1 MQILL
6 FDMDGVLLEPNGYH
20 QALKETVRL
29 TSLSLGFNE
38 LNLAQEDIAQFES
51 LGISNEWHS
60 SALCMALMVIEG
72 QKRNLELNLS
82 PQLRLSNSKFE
93 TFELNLPDLY
103 KVISAQPVELP
114 SLSRAQ
120 SAIELTAEKAGVDS
134 TIPSS
139 IMQECEQIN
148 QSLTLNIFQEL
159 VLGSQTFAKTYGV
172 QSQLGVNS
180 YLNEY
185 DKPLLSP
192 NIRTRLTAWLDESSH
207 YAAIMTNRPSDTLLG
222 LPGTPEAELGA
233 ALVGL
238 DFLPIIGSGEMIWL
252 AKRIDQDVGALV
264 KPSAHHALSGIFA
277 ALGQAAPKALSNSH
291 QIISGKH
298 DSNPIPLNGCT
309 VSVFEDTPAGIL
321 AVERVKEV
329 LSARKSNIQVHKA
342 GIATDTAKRTTLEA
356 LGATVFDTVNSA
368 LENFL

>member
-6 FDMDGVLLEPNGYH
+6 FDMDGVLLEPKGYH

-38 LNLAQEDIAQFES
+38 FTLAQEDIAQFES

-72 QKRNLELNLS
+72 QRRGLELNLS
-82 PQLRLSNSKFE
+82 ARISLTNSNFQTIK
-93 TFELNLPDLY
+93 LNLPDLY
-103 KVISAQPVELP
+103 KAIAAQPVELP
-114 SLSRAQ
+114 ALSRAQ
-120 SAIELTAEKAGVDS
+120 SAIELSAEKAGVDA
-134 TIPSS
+134 TMPTS
-139 IMQECEQIN
+139 IMQACEQIN

-159 VLGSQTFAKTYGV
+159 VLGSQTFEKTYAV
-172 QSQLGVNS
+172 QSQLGVDS
-180 YLNEY
+180 YLVEY

-192 NIRTRLTAWLDESSH
+192 NMRTRLTKWLDNPSH

-238 DFLPIIGSGEMIWL
+238 DFLPIIASGEMTWL
-252 AKRIDQDVGALV
+252 ARRLDQDVGALV
-264 KPSAHHALSGIFA
+264 KPAAHHALSGIFA
-277 ALGQAAPKALSNSH
+277 ALGEAAPEALSKSH
-291 QIISGKH
+291 QIISGKL
-298 DSNPIPLNGCT
+298 DSDPIPLNGCT

-321 AVERVKEV
+321 AVERTKEV
-329 LSARKSNIQVHKA
+329 LLAQNLNIQVHKA
-342 GIATDTAKRTTLEA
+342 GIATDAAKRRALEA
-356 LGATVFDTVNSA
+356 LGATVFDSVNSA
-368 LENFL
+368 LDNLF